1 MMQRDEVW
9 TVIGGATLALL
20 LWIGIAGLIYY
31 EQAESDARIARDGR
45 NLATAVAGQTDRA
58 LASADRELR
67 LIAALV
73 LRDGA
78 GFDLKTLDAAA
89 GLTNQQAVLIAV
101 TDANGLLVQST
112 LPGTATDISLAD
124 REDFRIHAEHRATG
138 LYVSAPIFGRAA
150 KRWTLQLT
158 RAITRPDGSFA
169 GIVLASVDPAYLR
182 DLYGGIDLGR
192 GGMVALLGE
201 DGQIR
206 ARTDAGDDV
215 GTADLNGTALLDFA
229 RSGAPE
235 PHAFDSPGDPV
246 RRLYVAQR
254 LSDYPLIALIGFDE
268 REIARPLF
276 RDRVADLTM
285 GFTAT
290 ALIGFFVFIICHR
303 LRRQAAAETLLREAI
318 EGMPDGFILFDP
330 QDRLITWNRRYEAI
344 FPYLKPI
351 LRPGIRFA
359 ELARYAAHFVTGS
372 DDNAVRE
379 GWARWRIDRHLSQEP
394 TFNQAL
400 ADGRVLE
407 TAERPT
413 SEGGIVSVT
422 RDISALRRGE
432 QTLAAAQARFREFA
446 LIATDWFWETDAQ
459 HRFTFV
465 SERADRTR
473 IYASALHRLDR
484 MAEGSAAIQ
493 EALALQAPFRNQ
505 MLVLYRDNE
514 SMQLSLTGLPVRDAE
529 GGFLGYR
536 GCARSLTG
544 QLAAEMA
551 LRADIVAAERHDH
564 AALLNE
570 LGARI
575 RAAAANGDA
584 EAALSDLADNALEL
598 ARLDRGEVRLERD
611 WFEIGMVLERV
622 IARLGPA
629 ADAKGVRFETQYA
642 TGAVP
647 LFWGDAGRIRRLL
660 DLLAG
665 NALAHMRAGTITFVI
680 GQERQGEADCMLCIE
695 VRDQGSGIPS
705 SAQIGLFE
713 HGHGLGLKIFRRLV
727 QLMAGEF
734 GMTSE
739 LGSGSTFWFRLPLE
753 AEKLMESPTAK

>member
-1 MMQRDEVW
+1 MRRDEVW

-31 EQAESDARIARDGR
+31 EQAESNARIARDGR
-45 NLATAVAGQTDRA
+45 NLATAVAGQADRA
-58 LASADRELR
+58 LASADRVLR
-67 LIAALV
+67 VIAALSV
-73 LRDGA
+73 SEGSS
-78 GFDLKTLDAAA
+78 FDLKALDGAAE
-89 GLTNQQAVLIAV
+89 LTNQLAFLVAI
-101 TDANGLLVQST
+101 TDANGLVVQST
-112 LPGTATDISLAD
+112 LPGAVTEISLAD
-124 REDFRIHAEHRATG
+124 REYFLVHAEHRVTG
-138 LYVSAPIFGRAA
+138 LYVSAPVFGSTSR
-150 KRWTLQLT
+150 RWTLQLT
-158 RAITRPDGSFA
+158 RAITRPDGSFG

-182 DLYGGIDLGR
+182 GIFGDIDLGQ
-192 GGMVALLGE
+192 GGSVALLGE
-201 DGQIR
+201 DGGIR
-206 ARTDAGDDV
+206 ARTDADD
-215 GTADLNGTALLDFA
+215 GAGMADLSGTALLDFA
-229 RSGAPE
+229 RSGSPE
-235 PHAFDSPGDPV
+235 PREFVSPNDLSHQV
-246 RRLYVAQR
+246 YVAR
-254 LSDYPLIALIGFDE
+254 HLPHYPLIALIGFDE
-268 REIARPLF
+268 SEIARPLF
-276 RDRVADLTM
+276 RQRVANLTI

-290 ALIGFFVFIICHR
+290 ALIAFFVFVICHR
-303 LRRQAAAETLLREAI
+303 LRRQTAAETLLREAI

-330 QDRLITWNRRYEAI
+330 DDRLITWNRRYEAI

-372 DDNAVRE
+372 DDEAVRE
-379 GWARWRIDRHLSQEP
+379 GWAQWRIDRHLSGEP

-432 QTLAAAQARFREFA
+432 QTLAASQARFREFA

-493 EALALQAPFRNQ
+493 EALALQVPFRNQ
-505 MLVLYRDNE
+505 MLVLHRDNE
-514 SMQLSLTGLPVRDAE
+514 SMQLSLTGLPIRDAE

-551 LRADIVAAERHDH
+551 LRADIVAAERHGH

-570 LGARI
+570 LGERI
-575 RAAAANGDA
+575 RAAATAGNVG
-584 EAALSDLADNALEL
+584 AALGELAENALEL
-598 ARLDRGEVRLERD
+598 ARLERDEVRLQRN
-611 WFEIGMVLERV
+611 WFQIGTMLDAVV
-622 IARLGPA
+622 AGFSAR
-629 ADAKGVRFETQYA
+629 ADARGIRFETQYV

-647 LFWGDAGRIRRLL
+647 LLWGDVGRITRLL
-660 DLLAG
+660 EVLAG
-665 NALAHMRAGTITFVI
+665 NALEHMNAGVISFVI
-680 GQERQGEADCMLCIE
+680 GQERQGTTDCMLCIE
-695 VRDQGSGIPS
+695 VRDQGNGIPS
-705 SAQIGLFE
+705 AAQIGLFE
-713 HGHGLGLKIFRRLV
+713 RGNGLGLKIFRRLV

-739 LGSGSTFWFRLPLE
+739 LGIGSTFWFRLPLE
-753 AEKLMESPTAK
+753 TEKPPESRVKK